1 METILSIATIKSI
14 LTLIILVGA
23 VYGFV
28 SERVPP
34 DVTALLAILALLLTG
49 VLTPTEAFSGFSHPA
64 TVSVAAVLVLSSAIE
79 RTGLLSALARRV
91 LAPLGK
97 SESLFAAMI
106 MLTIGLLSAFI
117 NNTAAVAIFIP
128 VALEVC
134 RRTGASPGRVLMPM
148 SHAATFG
155 GMCTLVGTSTNLVA
169 HEFARSQGLPGFSMF
184 ELGKVGLPMLL
195 AGSAYILFVGR
206 WFLPNNR
213 SEEPQTLGQT
223 DPYLSELIV
232 LPGSPWIGRE
242 LIAEK
247 FQRDHDVKLMGLVRD
262 GQVVNLYESGARYAA
277 GDSLRVRGTLDK
289 VLALAASEGLELHRP
304 ENRDDEAAS
313 QSTQSSP
320 PLKTDST
327 EWREEA
333 VATEPSA
340 DDVISTKT
348 PPTDKSE
355 ESAQPARLPLAE
367 VVVLSASGLIGR
379 TLKSARFAER
389 YDAVVLALKRR
400 GGLSERPSTTPLH
413 AGDVLVVEGTNE
425 SLEAL
430 AETRGFLV
438 IGTPAHPDKRPGM
451 LLITLV
457 TLLSVIALVSFGVL
471 PIVTAAVAGCAA
483 LMLTGCLRPREV
495 YQAIDLSLVFLLA
508 GTLALG
514 VAIEKTGIT
523 GAIARGMAGLTDLT
537 GPFMIM
543 ACFFIVAVLVSE
555 LMSNSGTVA
564 LLAPVAVSSAA
575 QMGINPMALLAAI
588 TFGASASFAMPVGY
602 QTNLMIYG
610 PGGYRFKDFVR
621 MGVALDLIL
630 ALMALW
636 LIPRFWPLTA
646 Q

>member
-1 METILSIATIKSI
+1 METLLSIATLKSA

-28 SERVPP
+28 SEKVPP

-49 VLTPTEAFSGFSHPA
+49 VLTPVEAFSGFSHPA

-79 RTGLLSALARRV
+79 RTGLLSMIARRV

-97 SESLFAAMI
+97 SESLFVAAI
-106 MLTIGLLSAFI
+106 MLAIGLLSAFI
-117 NNTAAVAIFIP
+117 NNTAAVAIFMP

-155 GMCTLVGTSTNLVA
+155 GMCTLIGTSTNLVA
-169 HEFARSQGLPGFSMF
+169 HEFARSQGLTGFSMF

-206 WFLPNNR
+206 WFLPKNR
-213 SEEPQTLGQT
+213 QEKPGALGQT
-223 DPYLSELIV
+223 DPYLSELIA

-242 LIAEK
+242 VNAEK
-247 FQRDHDVKLMGLVRD
+247 FQRDHDVELAGLVRD
-262 GQVVNLYESGARYAA
+262 GQVVNLSESGGHYIA
-277 GDSLRVRGTLDK
+277 GDSLRVRGPLDK
-289 VLALAASEGLELHRP
+289 VLALAAREGLELHRP
-304 ENRDDEAAS
+304 ESRDNEAA
-313 QSTQSSP
+313 
-320 PLKTDST
+320 LKTNSDEGCDKT
-327 EWREEA
+327 A
-333 VATEPSA
+333 APEPSA
-340 DDVISTKT
+340 
-348 PPTDKSE
+348 TDSASNK
-355 ESAQPARLPLAE
+355 AQPVKERAEPVKQTRLPLAE
-367 VVVLSASGLIGR
+367 AVVLSTSGLIGR
-379 TLKSARFAER
+379 TLKSVRFAER

-400 GGLSERPSTTPLH
+400 GGLSDRPSTTPMH
-413 AGDVLVVEGTNE
+413 AGDVLVIEGTNE

-438 IGTPAHPDKRPGM
+438 IGTPAHPEQRPGM
-451 LLITLV
+451 LLITLI

-523 GAIARGMAGLTDLT
+523 GAIAKGMAGLTSVT
-537 GPFMIM
+537 GPFMVM

-555 LMSNSGTVA
+555 MMSNSGTVA

-621 MGVALDLIL
+621 MGIALDLIL
-630 ALMALW
+630 ALLALW

-646 Q
+646 H